1 MGVFDYVRCEH
12 DLPDGFTDLDLE
24 YQTKDLP
31 DPWLEH
37 YTITR
42 DGRLI
47 HHAADYEWEGDDS
60 SPFRGRLRPVPGSE
74 RDEIVDFDGEMRLVA
89 DNVCIS
95 APLGVATEDDAPPF
109 WREYTVHFRRGRVAW
124 IEGGLDP
131 EVYAGRR
138 HLTRAEY
145 EHLRSGGVSIEI
157 APPGPDG
164 PAQGRG
170 DGEGD
175 RPPRAADPPA
185 RPAGPDT

>member
-1 MGVFDYVRCEH
+1 VRCEH
-12 DLPDGFTDLDLE
+12 ELPDGFVDPRLE

-47 HHAADYEWEGDDS
+47 HHAADYEWVSDDS
-60 SPFRGRLRPVPGSE
+60 SPFRRRLRPVPGSQ
-74 RDEIVDFDGEMRLVA
+74 RDEIVEYDGELRLVA

-95 APLGVATEDDAPPF
+95 GPLGVATEDDAPPF
-109 WREYTVHFRRGRVAW
+109 WREYRAHFRRGRVER

-145 EHLRSGGVSIEI
+145 RHLRRGGVSIEL
-157 APPGPDG
+157 APPGPEAPVEGRDG
-164 PAQGRG
+164 
-170 DGEGD
+170 GEGD
-175 RPPRAADPPA
+175 RSPRAADPPA
-185 RPAGPDT
+185 RPIGSDT